1 MKLTTL
7 KPFLNFKESLKKKLI
22 NNDIWLLKKN
32 VYFSDQ
38 VKFCVNVGGSWK
50 QALGVALVWL
60 LTLAFELMFALVL
73 TLALGLGLA
82 FADRDNQGLGII
94 NFRDRNNESLDFV
107 KRTLRLGLG

>member
-1 MKLTTL
+1 MS
-7 KPFLNFKESLKKKLI
+7 SLSVI
-22 NNDIWLLKKN
+22 A
-32 VYFSDQ
+32 Y
-38 VKFCVNVGGSWK
+38 VN
-50 QALGVALVWL
+50 
-60 LTLAFELMFALVL
+60 FELMFALVL